1 MTIVFLIGGLK
12 VRSLVTTGAVI
23 VCVVFLVLGNFYWK
37 EKTDISSFAKNE
49 NVLNTVGEV
58 DKQSD
63 EKTKDEADES
73 DGDTSEEEVDVETL
87 LSKAANWPEDARNA
101 LVPAAE
107 DGEEFVLAIVG
118 SQSLGGDEGWAS
130 MLEEAL
136 EEEYAGII
144 DVQIFEYEG
153 ATSQEFVDGEY
164 MEEVVASTPD
174 LVLLEPFPLN
184 DNSGWI
190 SVEMNQANIE
200 TFVDALNEA
209 RAEDAQEAVVLLQPA
224 HPIYNATGY
233 PRQIDQ
239 LQEFAASEGFEYLD
253 HWSDWPDHSSEEILD
268 YLEEGQSAPSEAG
281 HQVWFEYLLEYFVKK

>member
-1 MTIVFLIGGLK
+1 VKLVFLLGGLK
-12 VRSLVTTGAVI
+12 VRSLVTTLAII

-37 EKTDISSFAKNE
+37 EKTDIASFAKNE
-49 NVLNTVGEV
+49 NVGNAVTEDQKQSEEKNEDEDDNSDVDASEGEV
-58 DKQSD
+58 DV
-63 EKTKDEADES
+63 A
-73 DGDTSEEEVDVETL
+73 
-87 LSKAANWPEDARNA
+87 KAENWPDDARNA
-101 LVPAAE
+101 LVTAAE
-107 DGEEFVLAIVG
+107 AGEEYVLAIVG

-144 DVQIFEYEG
+144 DVQVFQYDG
-153 ATSQEFVDGEY
+153 ATSQEFVESEY
-164 MEEVVASTPD
+164 MEEVVAATPD

-190 SVEMNQANIE
+190 SVEMTQANIG

-209 RAEDAQEAVVLLQPA
+209 RAEDAQEAVVILQPA

-239 LQEFAASEGFEYLD
+239 LQEYAESEGFEYLN

-281 HQVWFEYLLEYFVKK
+281 HKIWFEFLLKYFAKK

>member
-1 MTIVFLIGGLK
+1 M
-12 VRSLVTTGAVI
+12 RSLVTTLAVI
-23 VCVVFLVLGNFYWK
+23 VCVIFLVLGNFYWK

-49 NVLNTVGEV
+49 NVGNAVTEDQKLSE
-58 DKQSD
+58 
-63 EKTKDEADES
+63 EKTEEDADES
-73 DGDTSEEEVDVETL
+73 DSDAPEEEVDVESITP
-87 LSKAANWPEDARNA
+87 KAENWPEDARNA
-101 LVPAAE
+101 LVTAAE

-144 DVQIFEYEG
+144 DVQVFEYEG

-164 MEEVVASTPD
+164 MEEVVAVTPD